1 MEKEEK
7 ITIRLTEALRRTL
20 QREADEAGIKLSEH
34 IRRLLLVTHPHIAA
48 FDDVAR
54 IEASARKAGAK
65 ASEGVP
71 YLMSVLRR
79 LEEGLQALQ
88 GLEALTTQWREAA
101 ARELQV
107 AIADVNEHIWGPV
120 EQDEQTLS
128 EHPLEQFP
136 IKCTGSASVSFGAAT
151 CQLHAPYMRVKTA
164 LVVSARLLSQMHPA
178 RRCRGQCCGRWPRC
192 VACAYWMALAITLCP
207 FPVERG
213 PTAWV
218 IGLYTTHSTV
228 HLVSGRIRAAMTLLQ
243 M

>member
-7 ITIRLTEALRRTL
+7 VTIRLTEALRRAL

-120 EQDEQTLS
+120 EQDEQTLP
-128 EHPLEQFP
+128 EHPLGHCLRMRDP
-136 IKCTGSASVSFGAAT
+136 IEAVEY
-151 CQLHAPYMRVKTA
+151 Q
-164 LVVSARLLSQMHPA
+164 RLSSRL
-178 RRCRGQCCGRWPRC
+178 
-192 VACAYWMALAITLCP
+192 
-207 FPVERG
+207 
-213 PTAWV
+213 
-218 IGLYTTHSTV
+218 
-228 HLVSGRIRAAMTLLQ
+228 AAMEKGLERKGDVHAISRERTENRVD
-243 M
+243 